1 MKLTVVGGGGF
12 RIPQIVEALSRRP
25 KDQLDVTELCLYDI
39 SDERLRVMADV
50 LDQLSIARKPRITV
64 TGDLRT
70 AIHSADFVFSAMRV
84 AGTEGR
90 VRDELIPL
98 RHNVLGQETVGPGG
112 YAYAL
117 RTIPA
122 ALELAHAVAQEAPGA
137 WVINFTNP
145 AGIITQAMRGVL
157 GKKVIGICD
166 TPIGLVRRAA
176 RALGHREIDLDYDYI
191 GLNHLGWLRSIRKD
205 GDDLLP
211 RLLNDPDLLGQMEE
225 ARLIGATDL
234 PLAEAA
240 AQVTA
245 FGGVPV
251 PAHINRGANGL
262 LINLGLMPP
271 EPFYSTVE
279 VWRLLPC
286 DEGALRGRHVL
297 HSSDAHY
304 LGDIQEREHALRL
317 REGTTSAL
325 LAWMRSVKDI

>member
-1 MKLTVVGGGGF
+1 MEYFADLHIHSCLSPCGDEDMTPANICGMAKLKGLDAIAICDHNSARNLPAAQELCDAYGLLLLPETSC
-12 RIPQIVEALSRRP
+12 RYIVEAALAFGEMLRGHLPHKKNKPQFFGR
-25 KDQLDVTELCLYDI
+25 QLVMN
-39 SDERLRVMADV
+39 SD
-50 LDQLSIARKPRITV
+50 
-64 TGDLRT
+64 
-70 AIHSADFVFSAMRV
+70 
-84 AGTEGR
+84 
-90 VRDELIPL
+90 DE
-98 RHNVLGQETVGPGG
+98 
-112 YAYAL
+112 
-117 RTIPA
+117 
-122 ALELAHAVAQEAPGA
+122 
-137 WVINFTNP
+137 
-145 AGIITQAMRGVL
+145 IIG
-157 GKKVIGICD
+157 
-166 TPIGLVRRAA
+166 
-176 RALGHREIDLDYDYI
+176 E
-191 GLNHLGWLRSIRKD
+191 
-205 GDDLLP
+205 
-211 RLLNDPDLLGQMEE
+211 EE
-225 ARLIGATDL
+225 ALLIGATDL

>member
-1 MKLTVVGGGGF
+1 MEYFADLHIHSCLSPCGDEDMTPANICGMAKLKGLDAIAICDHNSARNLPAAQELCDAYGLLLLPGMEITTREEVHLLGYF
-12 RIPQIVEALSRRP
+12 ETVEAALAFGEMLRGHLPNKKNKPQFFGR
-25 KDQLDVTELCLYDI
+25 QLVMN
-39 SDERLRVMADV
+39 SD
-50 LDQLSIARKPRITV
+50 
-64 TGDLRT
+64 
-70 AIHSADFVFSAMRV
+70 
-84 AGTEGR
+84 
-90 VRDELIPL
+90 DE
-98 RHNVLGQETVGPGG
+98 
-112 YAYAL
+112 
-117 RTIPA
+117 
-122 ALELAHAVAQEAPGA
+122 
-137 WVINFTNP
+137 
-145 AGIITQAMRGVL
+145 IIG
-157 GKKVIGICD
+157 
-166 TPIGLVRRAA
+166 
-176 RALGHREIDLDYDYI
+176 E
-191 GLNHLGWLRSIRKD
+191 
-205 GDDLLP
+205 
-211 RLLNDPDLLGQMEE
+211 EE
-225 ARLIGATDL
+225 ALLIGATDL
-234 PLAEAA
+234 PLVEAA

>member
-1 MKLTVVGGGGF
+1 MPEMFVDLHIHSCLSPCGDADMTPGNILGMAALKGLDAVAIADHNSALNLPAAQEIAGAYGVLLVPAMEITTREEVHLLGYFPDVRSAVACGEMLRAHLPKRKNKPALFGEQLILDADDRVIGAE
-12 RIPQIVEALSRRP
+12 EAL
-25 KDQLDVTELCLYDI
+25 
-39 SDERLRVMADV
+39 
-50 LDQLSIARKPRITV
+50 
-64 TGDLRT
+64 
-70 AIHSADFVFSAMRV
+70 
-84 AGTEGR
+84 
-90 VRDELIPL
+90 
-98 RHNVLGQETVGPGG
+98 
-112 YAYAL
+112 
-117 RTIPA
+117 
-122 ALELAHAVAQEAPGA
+122 
-137 WVINFTNP
+137 
-145 AGIITQAMRGVL
+145 
-157 GKKVIGICD
+157 
-166 TPIGLVRRAA
+166 
-176 RALGHREIDLDYDYI
+176 
-191 GLNHLGWLRSIRKD
+191 
-205 GDDLLP
+205 
-211 RLLNDPDLLGQMEE
+211 
-225 ARLIGATDL
+225 LIGATDL